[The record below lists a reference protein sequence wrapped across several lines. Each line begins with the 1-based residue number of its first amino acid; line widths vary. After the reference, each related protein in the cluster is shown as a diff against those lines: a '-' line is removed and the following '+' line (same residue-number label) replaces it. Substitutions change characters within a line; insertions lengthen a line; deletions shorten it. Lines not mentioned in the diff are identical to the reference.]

1 MNALADYH
9 LKVPIKQHLQVVSL
23 DYKNVQKAF
32 SPSNSFTFVSELSK
46 ISFKTKVNK
55 SSVKHCY
62 NVCVSEPSF
71 STLFIFK
78 DAFKYEQRHKCL
90 KTYFNFK
97 MLLSF

>member
-9 LKVPIKQHLQVVSL
+9 VTDPSSGCVVGLQK
-23 DYKNVQKAF
+23 YTKNIF
-32 SPSNSFTFVSELSK
+32 SIQQLYICSKFSK

-62 NVCVSEPSF
+62 NVCVSEPIF
-71 STLFIFK
+71 ATLFIFK

-90 KTYFNFK
+90 KSYFNFK